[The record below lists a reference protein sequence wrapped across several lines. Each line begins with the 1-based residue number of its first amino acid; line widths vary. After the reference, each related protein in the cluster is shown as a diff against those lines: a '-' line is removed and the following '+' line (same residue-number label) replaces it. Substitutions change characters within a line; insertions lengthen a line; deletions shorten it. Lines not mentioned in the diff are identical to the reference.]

1 MRATRLLSTT
11 AAIILIGGGIAA
23 AQGMKTDEAPG
34 RAPAAQKTA
43 PAEKVAPP
51 MAQHPAKAPET
62 TGQGAE
68 QRQGSATPKAEGTER
83 HDRGAKPQ
91 AAEKGDK
98 DKMGAKSSE
107 KTGQKTG
114 EKTGQKTGEKTGEKT
129 EKSEMKSGAGE
140 KGENKSATG
149 KSEQR
154 STTGQGAAGAAKLSS
169 EQRTKITTVIRQH
182 KVEPA
187 HLDVSIAVGVRVP
200 ERVHLYPLPVE
211 VVEVYPE
218 WRGYDYILV
227 GDQILVIDP
236 GTHEIVAILEA

>member
-1 MRATRLLSTT
+1 MRTTRLLSTT

-34 RAPAAQKTA
+34 RAPAAQKAA
-43 PAEKVAPP
+43 PAEKVAPS
-51 MAQHPAKAPET
+51 MAEHPAKAPET

-68 QRQGSATPKAEGTER
+68 QRQGGVTPKAEGTER

-107 KTGQKTG
+107 KTGQKT
-114 EKTGQKTGEKTGEKT
+114 
-129 EKSEMKSGAGE
+129 EKSEMKNDAGE
-140 KGENKSATG
+140 KSENKSATG

>member
-1 MRATRLLSTT
+1 MRTTRLLSTT

-34 RAPAAQKTA
+34 RAPAAQKAA
-43 PAEKVAPP
+43 PAEKVAPS
-51 MAQHPAKAPET
+51 MAEHPAKAPET

-68 QRQGSATPKAEGTER
+68 QRQGGATPKAEGTER

-107 KTGQKTG
+107 KTGQKT
-114 EKTGQKTGEKTGEKT
+114 
-129 EKSEMKSGAGE
+129 EKSEMKNDAGE
-140 KGENKSATG
+140 KSENKSATG

>member
-11 AAIILIGGGIAA
+11 AAILLIGGGIAA
-23 AQGMKTDEAPG
+23 AQSTKTDEAPG
-34 RAPAAQKTA
+34 RAPAAQKAA

-51 MAQHPAKAPET
+51 MAQHPAKAKET

-68 QRQGSATPKAEGTER
+68 QRQGGATPKAESTER
-83 HDRGAKPQ
+83 HDRNAKPQ

-98 DKMGAKSSE
+98 DKMGTKSSE
-107 KTGQKTG
+107 KTGV
-114 EKTGQKTGEKTGEKT
+114 KT
-129 EKSEMKSGAGE
+129 EKSEMKTGAAAGE
-140 KGENKSATG
+140 KGENKSAAG

-154 STTGQGAAGAAKLSS
+154 STTGQGAAGAAKLST
-169 EQRTKITTVIRQH
+169 EQRTKITSVIRQH